1 MKNFILSHKR
11 LSVGII
17 LYIAVFIVSGFISP
31 WQIRDIN
38 LSDLDIDDSAGVMDK
53 VPLKIIYF
61 GIYELIEL
69 LVYAD
74 SDVFSANGIMF
85 FISVCALFSY
95 TYVIRKSFIKNELDS
110 KAEEIAIDFIY
121 DNIFAYISSLIAY
134 YFYKSVEVKI
144 AEIMGGGK
152 TWLICLTVF
161 IIICFVIIPAFP
173 QLLQLLAYVFLV
185 SMTAKL
191 LVTMDSLIEWNIIIK
206 KIIIFL
212 VGAVLIVL
220 INLVINVLLER
231 MQSAVAEF
239 LVKFFPA
246 MGLMI
251 AGIVRICVKIIIAV
265 IIISAVLAVVFLIVD
280 KLAYA

>member
-1 MKNFILSHKR
+1 MKNFILSRKR
-11 LSVGII
+11 LVIGII
-17 LYIAVFIVSGFISP
+17 LYIAVFIVSGFLSP
-31 WQIRDIN
+31 WQIREIN
-38 LSDLDIDDSAGVMDK
+38 FSDLDVGDSVEVMDR

-61 GIYELIEL
+61 GIYELVEL
-69 LVYAD
+69 LVYAE
-74 SDVFSANGIMF
+74 SESFSANGIMF

-110 KAEEIAIDFIY
+110 KVEEISIDFIY
-121 DNIFAYISSLIAY
+121 DNIFAYIASLIAY
-134 YFYKSVEVKI
+134 YFYKPVAGKV
-144 AEIMGGGK
+144 AGIMDGDK
-152 TWLICLTVF
+152 KWLICLTVF

-173 QLLQLLAYVFLV
+173 QLLQMLAYVFLV

-191 LVTMDSLIEWNIIIK
+191 LVTMDSLIKWNAIIK
-206 KIIIFL
+206 NIVIFL

-220 INLVINVLLER
+220 INLIINFLLER
-231 MQSAVAEF
+231 MQSIIAEF

-265 IIISAVLAVVFLIVD
+265 IIISAVLAVVFLVVD

>member
-17 LYIAVFIVSGFISP
+17 LYIAVFIVSGFLSP

-38 LSDLDIDDSAGVMDK
+38 FSDLDVDSTAGVMDK

-61 GIYELIEL
+61 GIYELVEL

-74 SDVFSANGIMF
+74 SDGFSANGIMF

-134 YFYKSVEVKI
+134 YFYKPVEVNI
-144 AEIMGGGK
+144 AEIMNGDK

-191 LVTMDSLIEWNIIIK
+191 LVTMDSLLDWNIIIK
-206 KIIIFL
+206 NIIIFI

-231 MQSAVAEF
+231 MQSTVAEF

-251 AGIVRICVKIIIAV
+251 AGIVRICVKIIITGL
-265 IIISAVLAVVFLIVD
+265 IISAVLAVLFLVVD